1 MNEELL
7 NEVDSLISELEEEI
21 KEQKEAEE
29 DYQLLESII
38 SH

>member
-7 NEVDSLISELEEEI
+7 NKVDSLISELEEEI

>member
-7 NEVDSLISELEEEI
+7 NEVNSIISELEEEI

-29 DYQLLESII
+29 NFQLLESII

>member
-7 NEVDSLISELEEEI
+7 NEVNSIISELEEEI

>member
-7 NEVDSLISELEEEI
+7 NEVNSIISELEEEI
-21 KEQKEAEE
+21 KEQNEAEE